1 MSGANDYIGPV
12 NEDEPMF
19 RVVRGRPTDEEL
31 AALVVVL
38 SSLPRASAALP
49 TPAPSSGWSAPWRSV
64 RQPLHPGA
72 GAWRMSGRG

>member
-1 MSGANDYIGPV
+1 MS
-12 NEDEPMF
+12 EDEPLF
-19 RVVRGRPTDEEL
+19 QVVRGRPTDEEL

-38 SSLPRASAALP
+38 STLGRASVAPPA
-49 TPAPSSGWSAPWRSV
+49 PAPSSGWSAPWRSV